1 MEALEAAGRALTGFV
16 EVRTTMPTVA
26 IIGGGPAGLSAG
38 LISAKNDLDAIVFD
52 TDETWMHRAYLYNY
66 LAIDEIAGTEFIEKA
81 RDQVESFDGDLR
93 VGEEVTGVERDGDGF
108 VVTSDDGEYDAT
120 YVVFA
125 TGTDTELPDQLG
137 CDMTENDLVDVDLNM
152 RTSVENAFAVGS
164 MIRDQ
169 KWEAVISAGDGGAA
183 ALQILSDE
191 AGEPVHDFDTP
202 NEA

>member
-1 MEALEAAGRALTGFV
+1 MV
-16 EVRTTMPTVA
+16 DVA
-26 IIGGGPAGLSAG
+26 IAGGGPAGLSAALFTVKNG
-38 LISAKNDLDAIVFD
+38 LDTVVFD
-52 TDETWMHRAYLYNY
+52 TDETWMHKAYLYNY
-66 LAIDEIAGTEFIEKA
+66 LGVEEIAGTEFIEKG
-81 RDQVESFDGDLR
+81 REQVKSFGGDLR
-93 VGEEVTGVERDGDGF
+93 VGEEVEAVEQSGDGF
-108 VVTSDDGEYDAT
+108 TVRTDDGEYETT

-125 TGTDTELPDQLG
+125 TGTETDLPEQLG
-137 CDMTENDLVDVDLNM
+137 CDLTENGLVDVDLNM

-202 NEA
+202 NEE

>member
-1 MEALEAAGRALTGFV
+1 
-16 EVRTTMPTVA
+16 MPTVV

-38 LISAKNDLDAIVFD
+38 LFTAKNGLETVVFD
-52 TDETWMHRAYLYNY
+52 TDETWLHKAHMYNY
-66 LAIDEIAGTEFIEKA
+66 LGIEEIDGTEFLERA
-81 RDQVESFDGDLR
+81 REQVASFDADLR
-93 VGEEVTGVERDGDGF
+93 VGEAVTEVERDGDGF
-108 VVTSDDGEYDAT
+108 AVRTDDGEYDAE

-125 TGTDTELPDQLG
+125 TGTDTELPEQLG
-137 CDMTENDLVDVDLNM
+137 CETTDDGLVDVDLNM

-202 NEA
+202 GDA

>member
-1 MEALEAAGRALTGFV
+1 MT
-16 EVRTTMPTVA
+16 TVA

-38 LISAKNDLDAIVFD
+38 LFTAKNGLDTVVFD
-52 TDETWMHRAYLYNY
+52 TDETWMHKAHLYNY
-66 LAIDEIAGTEFIEKA
+66 LGIEDIGGTEFLERA
-81 RDQVESFDGDLR
+81 RGQVERFDADLR
-93 VGEEVTGVERDGDGF
+93 VGEEVTDIEGDGDGF
-108 VVTSDDGEYDAT
+108 TVRTDGGEYDAT

-125 TGTDTELPDQLG
+125 TGTDTELPQSLG
-137 CDMTENDLVDVDLNM
+137 CETTEDDLVDVDLNM

-169 KWEAVISAGDGGAA
+169 KWEAVISAGDGAAA

-202 NEA
+202 DEEQ

>member
-1 MEALEAAGRALTGFV
+1 MTN
-16 EVRTTMPTVA
+16 VA
-26 IIGGGPAGLSAG
+26 IVGGGPAGLSAA
-38 LISAKNDLDAIVFD
+38 LFTAKNDLDTVVFD
-52 TDETWMHRAYLYNY
+52 TDETWMHKAHLYNY
-66 LAIDEIAGTEFIEKA
+66 LSVDEIGGDEFIEKS
-81 RDQVESFDGDLR
+81 RDQVERFDADLR

-108 VVTSDDGEYDAT
+108 TVRSDDGEYDAD

-125 TGTDTELPDQLG
+125 TGTDTTLPEGLG
-137 CDMTENDLVDVDLNM
+137 CEVTEDGLVDVDLNM

-202 NEA
+202 DEG